1 MEVSIIEKQDVT
13 DMAISVV
20 KVTPY
25 LFWTC

>member
-20 KVTPY
+20 KVSPY
-25 LFWTC
+25 FSWIC

>member
-13 DMAISVV
+13 DMVISVV

-25 LFWTC
+25 LSWIC